1 MATMLILTWFA
12 LVVDPLDIGERM
24 KPKVLH
30 LTTSFMPPTKDGD
43 FQSSKLANHRDREG
57 QYIAGRIGGIPCTI
71 EELSNNLT
79 DFDHHLLLPSDGHM
93 IVFGQHPIKYQGWKC
108 TEIRNNL
115 TIHFFPNSGVLDGYP
130 YANYTFQGLLENQYP
145 DFQFDVIVTHVVNP
159 DLDLSGVNKKVRW
172 VNITHGSFRNAELSS
187 HYHSLI
193 DAHWLMS
200 EWQRTR
206 INDESK
212 VIVVSHGIDVAKFSS
227 RPDPLEAIIWHGR
240 IDPNKQIL
248 DFSLVLAETSD
259 IPLTIIGGPDQED
272 MFLDYQ
278 QPATIS
284 MKGRITE
291 EALIEELR
299 NHKYGVI
306 TSKVETFCVSLL
318 EMLAAGCE
326 VHVLD
331 QPALEWAYPYV
342 HRHSSLEEMAQAIGQ
357 PQEKLPQIGT
367 DFDWNTL
374 RFALNQMLL
383 PDLLNYK

>member
-1 MATMLILTWFA
+1 
-12 LVVDPLDIGERM
+12 
-24 KPKVLH
+24 
-30 LTTSFMPPTKDGD
+30 
-43 FQSSKLANHRDREG
+43 
-57 QYIAGRIGGIPCTI
+57 
-71 EELSNNLT
+71 
-79 DFDHHLLLPSDGHM
+79 
-93 IVFGQHPIKYQGWKC
+93 
-108 TEIRNNL
+108 
-115 TIHFFPNSGVLDGYP
+115 
-130 YANYTFQGLLENQYP
+130 
-145 DFQFDVIVTHVVNP
+145 
-159 DLDLSGVNKKVRW
+159 
-172 VNITHGSFRNAELSS
+172 
-187 HYHSLI
+187 
-193 DAHWLMS
+193 
-200 EWQRTR
+200 
-206 INDESK
+206 
-212 VIVVSHGIDVAKFSS
+212 
-227 RPDPLEAIIWHGR
+227 
-240 IDPNKQIL
+240 
-248 DFSLVLAETSD
+248 
-259 IPLTIIGGPDQED
+259 
-272 MFLDYQ
+272 
-278 QPATIS
+278 